1 MVDITENVDLV
12 APAMSK
18 LRQEENFAE
27 TLRKAE
33 LDDARVRAVAALA
46 AKVQEQ
52 QAAALE
58 AKAAKA

>member
-27 TLRKAE
+27 TLRRAEEGRRKAT
-33 LDDARVRAVAALA
+33 A
-46 AKVQEQ
+46 
-52 QAAALE
+52 
-58 AKAAKA
+58 AKAAAADE

>member
-33 LDDARVRAVAALA
+33 EGRRKAAE
-46 AKVQEQ
+46 AK
-52 QAAALE
+52 AE